1 MGKILINER
10 GYSDMEQKQ
19 VIISIGREF
28 GSAGHEI
35 AEILAEKFQLKLY
48 DYHLLR
54 EIATEKNVNAA
65 ELEPYDE
72 IPKKGFGSRT
82 VRGYSN
88 SPQENIAYMQFNHLK
103 KRAAEGKSFVVV
115 GRCAEE
121 ALKEYKGLITIFILG
136 DMDKKI
142 ERIMKLHNVSEKQ
155 AKEMIIDQDK
165 KRKAYHNYFCEGKW
179 GDSRNY
185 DFSINSSK
193 LGVDTTVEMLIDY
206 INKRIELL

>member
-1 MGKILINER
+1 
-10 GYSDMEQKQ
+10 MEQKQ

-35 AEILAEKFQLKLY
+35 AERIAKKFGLRLY

-54 EIATEKNVNAA
+54 EIADEKKVNVA

-72 IPKKGFGSRT
+72 IPKKGFASRT

-103 KRAAEGKSFVVV
+103 KKAAEGESFVVV

-121 ALKEYKGLITIFILG
+121 ALKEYKGLITFFILG
-136 DMDKKI
+136 DMNHKI
-142 ERIMKLHNVSEKQ
+142 ERIAKLHNLSDKD
-155 AKEMIIDQDK
+155 AKEMIIEQDK

-185 DFSINSSK
+185 EFSINSSK
-193 LGVDTTVEMLIDY
+193 LGLDATVEMLEDY
-206 INKRIELL
+206 INRRIQTL